1 MERDRTEFRSRCGPV
16 LSALVRR
23 VRAHFDHRDQL
34 AIVFESCELRSADEL
49 FARLKQQG
57 LRGVHELKLTNNRR
71 TMVSIASRTLRVQ
84 EGFLNAPSTVHQAIA
99 DFVMAR
105 RGPAKLS
112 AQRQIVAHAA
122 TIELAPRG
130 RRVERTHPDDA
141 ALATRIAEWHQKYND
156 EKFNGELSTIPIR
169 VSRRM
174 KSRLGHYTPKRA
186 GVTPEIAISRG
197 HFRRHGLEETLH
209 TLLHEMVHQWQDERG
224 LVVDHGPLFR
234 RKARAVGALP
244 AATRALK

>member
-1 MERDRTEFRSRCGPV
+1 M

-57 LRGVHELKLTNNRR
+57 LRGVHEVKLTRNRR
-71 TMVSIASRTLRVQ
+71 TMVSIAQRTLRVQ

-105 RGPAKLS
+105 RGAAKLS
-112 AQRQIVAHAA
+112 AQRVIVAHAA

-141 ALATRIAEWHQKYND
+141 ALATRMTEWHQKYNS
-156 EKFNGELSTIPIR
+156 EKFDGELSPIPIR

-186 GVTPEIAISRG
+186 GVAPEIAISRG
-197 HFRRHGLEETLH
+197 HFRRHGLDETLH

-224 LVVDHGPLFR
+224 LVVDHGPVFR

-244 AATRALK
+244 MATRALR